1 MGKTPTKRME
11 LHNDEEVRK
20 IKRRVRKLLK
30 MKIITQMEEFGRRK
44 DFEEF
49 ESPVLKKN
57 KLSDV
62 NQISSFCD

>member
-1 MGKTPTKRME
+1 MGKTPEKRME
-11 LHNDEEVRK
+11 LHNEEEVRK

-49 ESPVLKKN
+49 ESPVLKNN

-62 NQISSFCD
+62 NQISSFYD